1 MRKAFADEI
10 TKIAST
16 RNDVVLLSG
25 DIGNKMFDDFKEIA
39 PNRFFNCGIA
49 EASMTSIA
57 SGMALNNLKPIIYT
71 ITPFATLRC
80 LEQIKIGI
88 AYHQAPVIIVGTGS
102 GLSYSELGATH
113 HSLDDIAILRAI
125 PDFQILA
132 PCDSFELRVFLNQ
145 AIERNKPTY
154 IRIGKKGEPI
164 ITNDFKNPEIGK
176 ANILSDGNEILILG
190 IGPVIYEAIQA
201 KNEYNKHDDKI
212 CIVSMGSVK
221 PLDTKF
227 LKRMSSKGFK
237 KWLILEEHSVIGGL
251 GSSIAE
257 WQAKN
262 NIDTPEIIFL
272 GTPDKFIHNL
282 GSQSYVRGKLGL
294 DKYSIKNFLFQK

>member
-10 TKIAST
+10 TKIAKC
-16 RNDVVLLSG
+16 REDVVLISG
-25 DIGNKMFDDFKEIA
+25 DIGNKMFDKFKEIA
-39 PNRFFNCGIA
+39 PNRFFNLGIA

-57 SGMALNNLKPIIYT
+57 SGMALNDLRPIIYT

-80 LEQIKIGI
+80 LEQIKIGA
-88 AYHQAPVIIVGTGS
+88 AYHEAPIIIVGTGS

-132 PCDSFELRVFLNQ
+132 PCDGFELRAFLNE
-145 AIERNKPTY
+145 AIEKRKPTY

-164 ITNDFKNPEIGK
+164 ISNESKNPKIGQ
-176 ANILSDGNEILILG
+176 ANILSDGKEFLILG
-190 IGPVIYEAIQA
+190 IGPIIHEAIQA
-201 KNEYNKHDDKI
+201 KNELENGNERT

-221 PLDTKF
+221 PLDTNF
-227 LKRMSSKGFK
+227 LYEMISKGFK
-237 KWLILEEHSVIGGL
+237 KWLILEEHSKIGGL
-251 GSSIAE
+251 GSAISE

-262 NIDTPEIIFL
+262 NLTIPELTFL
-272 GTPDKFIHNL
+272 GAPDKFIHNL
-282 GSQSYVRGKLGL
+282 GSQSYVREKLGL
-294 DKYSIKNFLFQK
+294 DRSSIKNFLK